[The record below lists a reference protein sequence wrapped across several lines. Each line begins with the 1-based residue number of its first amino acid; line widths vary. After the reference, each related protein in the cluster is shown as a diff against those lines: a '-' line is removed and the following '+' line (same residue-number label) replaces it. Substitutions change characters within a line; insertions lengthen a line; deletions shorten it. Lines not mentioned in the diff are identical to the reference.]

1 MHTVDRKLGLYIH
14 WPYCKKKCPYCDF
27 NSHVRASVD
36 YDRMADAY
44 VQELQF
50 MGEKTKN
57 RTLHSIYFG
66 GGTPSTMPPEITARL
81 IDTARALW
89 GTSNDIEITLEAN
102 PTSVE
107 MEKLSGFKNA
117 GINRISL
124 GVQALDDTA
133 LHELGREHS
142 ARDALVAVEEV
153 QSLFSRANFD
163 LIYARPKQSV
173 QAWLSEL
180 ETALH
185 YIRGH
190 ISLYQLTIEPNTE
203 YYHRWKKGEIVL
215 PDEDR
220 AESLFTTTN
229 DLLKSHDLHAYE
241 VSNYAHHGDE
251 SRHNLLYWRYDDYIG
266 VGPGA
271 HGRLTINDAH
281 GRITDSNDKKT
292 ATVCISLPEKWV
304 ASVEQNG
311 HGMDMQMVDRAGRL
325 DELMLMGLRLSEGV
339 PESRL
344 IRETGQGFETLNMGR
359 LETLLDEKLLIM
371 DNAQNNKRL
380 RTTDAGRL
388 RLNAVLEYLL

>member
-1 MHTVDRKLGLYIH
+1 MNFEPSQLGRKLGLYIH

-27 NSHVRASVD
+27 NSHVRLSVD

-50 MGEKTKN
+50 MAEKTQN
-57 RTLHSIYFG
+57 RVLSSIYFG

-89 GTSNDIEITLEAN
+89 GMSNDMEITLEAN

-107 MEKLSGFKNA
+107 MEKLSGFRTA
-117 GINRISL
+117 GVNRISL
-124 GVQALDDTA
+124 GVQALDDNA
-133 LHELGREHS
+133 LQELGREHT
-142 ARDALVAVEEV
+142 ARDALSAVEQV
-153 QSLFSRANFD
+153 QSLFERANFD

-173 QAWLSEL
+173 QAWLAEL
-180 ETALH
+180 EQALS
-185 YIRGH
+185 YIKGH

-220 AESLFTTTN
+220 AGALFTTTN
-229 DLLKSHDLHAYE
+229 EVLKSHGLNAYE
-241 VSNYAHHGDE
+241 VSNYATAGDE

-271 HGRLTINDAH
+271 HGRLTDMDTHEKI
-281 GRITDSNDKKT
+281 
-292 ATVCISLPEKWV
+292 ATVCIALPEKWLQ
-304 ASVEQNG
+304 SVEQNG
-311 HGMDMQMVDRAGRL
+311 HGMDIQTVDKTGRL
-325 DELMLMGLRLSEGV
+325 DEMMLMGLRLGEGV

-344 IRETGQGFETLNMGR
+344 IREIGQGFDALNIGR
-359 LETLLDEKLLIM
+359 LETLLDEKLLVM
-371 DNAQNNKRL
+371 DNADNDKKL